1 MKKNVKILLIS
12 LLILSIISI
21 TGSVSAF
28 SVEMKLESSSKI
40 KPGNTIEVM
49 LKISNIDAGNGI
61 NAIGATLEYDK
72 NVFDEV
78 TQDSFVGVN
87 SWSIG
92 SYSTETQILTILRS
106 SKVNTASDI
115 LKLTLRVK
123 DNANV
128 NSSTIRYKEIT
139 TSGGSPLDGGT
150 GDIDVQEVSVTIPKD
165 TSTNTE
171 QPPVTNE
178 VTTNT
183 TTNETTTNTT
193 TNLTTNT
200 MQGTNTVNTN
210 TTKTNTVKTNTNNGS
225 ASGKLPQTGENIG
238 GIIAGVSI
246 IAVIAIVAFI
256 KYRNLDIK

>member
-123 DNANV
+123 DNSNV
-128 NSSTIRYKEIT
+128 NSSTIR
-139 TSGGSPLDGGT
+139 TSPSF
-150 GDIDVQEVSVTIPKD
+150 TI
-165 TSTNTE
+165 
-171 QPPVTNE
+171 
-178 VTTNT
+178 
-183 TTNETTTNTT
+183 
-193 TNLTTNT
+193 
-200 MQGTNTVNTN
+200 
-210 TTKTNTVKTNTNNGS
+210 
-225 ASGKLPQTGENIG
+225 
-238 GIIAGVSI
+238 
-246 IAVIAIVAFI
+246 
-256 KYRNLDIK
+256 

>member
-200 MQGTNTVNTN
+200 
-210 TTKTNTVKTNTNNGS
+210 NNGS